1 MTVWHPPRQGNKP
14 EVEYGTQSDEEHHA
28 CGSGRFDYR
37 DRRQRADGIWLSPA
51 KFFWGLTVAN
61 TRYHHLSPGFRKI
74 LVESPL
80 LQQSR
85 NRGNFYHEPWNGSAT
100 VYTGIHPGGRFP
112 GRVKSA
118 KPAQKSPRLA
128 GFRCFCPPS
137 PISRAGA
144 PVSGRYDIDSK
155 KWPRTM
161 PGPTPKHKKLPPLVL
176 NNNHLR

>member
-28 CGSGRFDYR
+28 RGSGRFDYR
-37 DRRQRADGIWLSPA
+37 DQRQRADGIWLSPA

-61 TRYHHLSPGFRKI
+61 TRYHHLSPGFRNI

-100 VYTGIHPGGRFP
+100 AYTGHI
-112 GRVKSA
+112 RVDGF
-118 KPAQKSPRLA
+118 QA
-128 GFRCFCPPS
+128 G
-137 PISRAGA
+137 
-144 PVSGRYDIDSK
+144 
-155 KWPRTM
+155 
-161 PGPTPKHKKLPPLVL
+161 
-176 NNNHLR
+176 